1 MADDRPIVQ
10 GELLPATAPPEPDV
24 DALLARTNLDD
35 APHPAY
41 LALLAN
47 LGSVNSQR
55 TYAGHLKKAAQLL
68 CERDPGLRA
77 SYLTASR
84 AGACRFKDPDVALR
98 LPWHLLRMDTVLWLK
113 VQASVRDGPTAHV
126 ANPASVNGLIHALR
140 GIAREAF
147 RLGLMNGDDYERIR
161 LVPLVRYQRLEAGR
175 SVRPAELTH
184 LVHALL
190 ADASPAGV
198 RDTAILGILYA
209 GGLRRAELAGLTLAD
224 VRADER
230 GTYLRVVGKGNRE
243 RKAFVE
249 PGARAALEDW
259 LQLRGNRPGALFCRI
274 SKSGKLDLPLDPDRP
289 CGRYRR
295 RPSTRWSA
303 SALKR
308 PGSTPRSPRTIFA
321 ASLLTHLL
329 ERGQDVFHVRRLLDT
344 PTPPPLSAT
353 TAATRTTCAR
363 LPMRCTFPTPGV
375 RKHRVVEVVVDRG
388 TDRDVLLQCLD
399 VPEPRHRPFPPS
411 KRLIRV
417 LGSIVEPT
425 PAFLQSRISE
435 HLHRSRVGSKPTGVE

>member
-274 SKSGKLDLPLDPDRP
+274 SKSGKLDLPLDPDRSVRAISTQAVYEVVRKRAQAAGLDASISP
-289 CGRYRR
+289 HDFRR
-295 RPSTRWSA
+295 
-303 SALKR
+303 
-308 PGSTPRSPRTIFA
+308 
-321 ASLLTHLL
+321 SLLTHLL
-329 ERGQDVFHVRRLLDT
+329 ERGQDVFTVQAIAGHADPSTTQRYDRRDENHVRE
-344 PTPPPLSAT
+344 
-353 TAATRTTCAR
+353 AAHEVH
-363 LPMRCTFPTPGV
+363 FPYAG
-375 RKHRVVEVVVDRG
+375 REEASG
-388 TDRDVLLQCLD
+388 
-399 VPEPRHRPFPPS
+399 
-411 KRLIRV
+411 
-417 LGSIVEPT
+417 G
-425 PAFLQSRISE
+425 
-435 HLHRSRVGSKPTGVE
+435 